1 MGIGKRIRAWFHRVS
16 TGETQVQAV
25 TLDKPARSEADEL
38 LEEFKKLNAERNT
51 LRQELTD
58 IDDKFTMGQLQPT
71 EHDKEYRTRLA
82 RAGQIRL
89 RQMEIRSRLAELGSP
104 LPESQV
110 SAG

>member
-1 MGIGKRIRAWFHRVS
+1 MGIGKRIKAWFHRMT

-25 TLDKPARSEADEL
+25 ALGKPARGETDEL
-38 LEEFKKLNAERNT
+38 MDEFKKLNAERDT
-51 LRQELTD
+51 IRQELTD
-58 IDDKFTMGQLQPT
+58 IDDKFNMGQLKPT

-89 RQMEIRSRLAELGSP
+89 RQMEIRSRLAELGRP
-104 LPESQV
+104 LPEAQT